1 MNRGLFNG
9 LAAAF
14 PNILRVERPAV
25 VLDLQPIQDPNWFAG
40 ITSAEGYFMIDI
52 YNSKTNSFGKV
63 VRLVFQ
69 VTQHERDEQLMKI
82 IIEYL
87 NCGYVVQNRTWL
99 DYRVM
104 KLNDI
109 IKIII
114 SFYLK
119 YPIQGVKALDLA
131 DWCEG
136 ADMIKD
142 KKHLTKKGFDK
153 IKKK

>member
-1 MNRGLFNG
+1 
-9 LAAAF
+9 
-14 PNILRVERPAV
+14 
-25 VLDLQPIQDPNWFAG
+25 
-40 ITSAEGYFMIDI
+40 MIDI

-87 NCGYVVQNRTWL
+87 NCGYIVQNRTWL
-99 DYRVM
+99 DYHVM
-104 KLNDI
+104 KFNDI
-109 IKIII
+109 IKTII

-119 YPIQGVKALDLA
+119 YPIQDVKALDLA
-131 DWCEG
+131 DWPEG
-136 ADMIKD
+136 GNMIKD
-142 KKHLTKKGFDK
+142 KKHLTKKPDGDFKESARVASSGFDK

>member
-1 MNRGLFNG
+1 
-9 LAAAF
+9 
-14 PNILRVERPAV
+14 
-25 VLDLQPIQDPNWFAG
+25 
-40 ITSAEGYFMIDI
+40 MIDI

-69 VTQHERDEQLMKI
+69 ITQHERDEQLMKI

-104 KLNDI
+104 KFNDI
-109 IKIII
+109 IKTII

-131 DWCEG
+131 DWPEG
-136 ADMIKD
+136 GNMIKD
-142 KKHLTKKGFDK
+142 KKHLTEKPVGDFKESPGVASPGFDK
-153 IKKK
+153 IKKNKNRNKHGSKI